1 VPRKSSK
8 GASDK
13 PRGTPLETGV
23 RLLARRPHSR
33 AELFRKLRRRGFAAD
48 DSESALGA
56 LDELGYIDD
65 ATFAEGYVRR
75 RSASRG
81 PLALSAELAARG
93 VGRELAGE
101 AIGRLDRDAQVLAA
115 AVLVRRAT
123 GRKLPA
129 SYQELLD
136 SAGAKLLRRGFSPAI
151 AWAACRA
158 VWDGTW
164 ETLHLGPPPSV

>member
-1 VPRKSSK
+1 
-8 GASDK
+8 
-13 PRGTPLETGV
+13 V

-33 AELFRKLRRRGFAAD
+33 AELFRKLRRRGFEAE
-48 DSESALGA
+48 DSESALSVLA
-56 LDELGYIDD
+56 ERGYIDD
-65 ATFAEGYVRR
+65 ASFAEGYVRR
-75 RSASRG
+75 RSSSRG
-81 PLALSAELAARG
+81 PLALASELAARG

-101 AIGRLDRDAQVLAA
+101 VVGRVDRDAQVLAA
-115 AVLVRRAT
+115 TLLVRRAA

-164 ETLHLGPPPSV
+164 ETLHLGPQA